1 MCLDTLLQIP
11 RRATTV
17 REAPKCL
24 GQSLLKGGLNDFCEV
39 AWVTPDTERLTGVED
54 LHCVHIFF
62 DQLNVLLVLAPVSW
76 VREAEG
82 LTFPSKRPHGLQF
95 TSVFSV
101 RSPSKILLFPDSS
114 PKERNAGMENV
125 T

>member
-1 MCLDTLLQIP
+1 MWLFLFSFSFSFL
-11 RRATTV
+11 AF
-17 REAPKCL
+17 EM
-24 GQSLLKGGLNDFCEV
+24 
-39 AWVTPDTERLTGVED
+39 RLTGVED

-82 LTFPSKRPHGLQF
+82 LTLPSKRPHGLQF